1 MEENKQLPRSEMTL
15 WQSIAAI
22 LWLPIH
28 VLGLPLALDY
38 LHPGF
43 TMAGLN
49 FWTYALGAGLMTLL
63 CLSFLRRDF
72 DRVWEQPLYILGQVM
87 LGYVLLMAADFLV
100 ALLVYAVAP
109 QENPNNE
116 AILNLVKAD
125 RGRILAITIVL
136 APLLEELMFRGG
148 LFGLLRRWNRV
159 LAYAVC
165 MLVFGLYH
173 TWQYAL
179 SDPIFWIYLLQYLPA
194 GYILCRSYEKTECI
208 WTPILLHMLNN
219 GLSLLLLGG

>member
-28 VLGLPLALDY
+28 VLVLPLALDY